1 MALPRLRADL
11 SDPRRVARLLRGA
24 LRHESAIV
32 PLAAPPA
39 IAGQHLLEIDVPG
52 EGLVTILAECA
63 AGETVD
69 GWPLD
74 VRPVT
79 RPQMAALLAMIERL
93 DQEPSNTAP
102 PPASEAPGDPVG
114 PGGPASGPP
123 SSEDRGDRTLV
134 DPTRMFTEYAPSD
147 PPVALQRA
155 KSHGPSLGGPEI
167 ALADPP
173 AFDGFELSLP
183 IPVPSAGGGG
193 LPSSLAPAPP
203 SMPPSMPP
211 SSHGDVLERVIAGKY
226 RIEALIGSGATA
238 AVYRAT
244 HIDLRRP
251 FAVKILHAA
260 NRGEMQFV
268 KRFKGEALAASKLEH
283 LNVARVIDYG
293 QERDGLLYLVMELL
307 TGKSLE
313 AVLAASGGRL
323 PQRKALDVAIQTCAA
338 LAFAH
343 DEGIIHRD
351 VKPENIVLV
360 PHKDDDGNPFDL
372 VKVCDFGMAKLR
384 EVDPEQGELTVAG
397 MLCGS
402 PAYMSPEQTRGDRL
416 DARTDVYSL
425 GVTLYETLTGNL
437 PHDADTIASLF
448 AKKLTE
454 PPRAPSSY
462 AGVEVDALVEDVVLR
477 ALEPDA
483 RSRHPSARAFREEL
497 RAALAQL
504 DDELGEIRE
513 QTIIAE

>member
-1 MALPRLRADL
+1 MALPRLRAEL

-52 EGLVTILAECA
+52 EGLVTILAECN
-63 AGETVD
+63 AGETVE

-93 DQEPSNTAP
+93 DHEPSNTEP
-102 PPASEAPGDPVG
+102 PPGSDAPGDG
-114 PGGPASGPP
+114 AGAGGGGPP
-123 SSEDRGDRTLV
+123 SSEERGDRTLV
-134 DPTRMFTEYAPSD
+134 DPTRMFAEYLPSD
-147 PPVALQRA
+147 PPVRLSGAQRA
-155 KSHGPSLGGPEI
+155 NTHAPTLGPEI
-167 ALADPP
+167 AISDPP
-173 AFDGFELSLP
+173 AFEGFELSLP
-183 IPVPSAGGGG
+183 IPTGGGV
-193 LPSSLAPAPP
+193 PSSLAPAPP

-244 HIDLRRP
+244 HVDLRRP

-402 PAYMSPEQTRGDRL
+402 PAYMSPEQTRGDPL

-437 PHDADTIASLF
+437 PHDADTIAGLF

-454 PPRAPSSY
+454 APRAPSSY

-483 RSRHPSARAFREEL
+483 CSRHPSARAFREEL

-513 QTIIAE
+513 QTIIAD